1 MAPPAPSFFPS
12 YSPSYSPLCRCGLL
26 RFPLLPLLAAP
37 FSLPPTTRFPEA
49 LHSSD
54 GAIYDV
60 VIEAFFKQ
68 GKNAKVT
75 ADRIMEAYEELS
87 SGMPLAGGR

>member
-1 MAPPAPSFFPS
+1 
-12 YSPSYSPLCRCGLL
+12 
-26 RFPLLPLLAAP
+26 
-37 FSLPPTTRFPEA
+37 
-49 LHSSD
+49 
-54 GAIYDV
+54 V

>member
-1 MAPPAPSFFPS
+1 MVPGSESNLCTVLPYPPLTPSVPPLFSPL
-12 YSPSYSPLCRCGLL
+12 YSPSFSPL
-26 RFPLLPLLAAP
+26 
-37 FSLPPTTRFPEA
+37 SLPYRPLQA